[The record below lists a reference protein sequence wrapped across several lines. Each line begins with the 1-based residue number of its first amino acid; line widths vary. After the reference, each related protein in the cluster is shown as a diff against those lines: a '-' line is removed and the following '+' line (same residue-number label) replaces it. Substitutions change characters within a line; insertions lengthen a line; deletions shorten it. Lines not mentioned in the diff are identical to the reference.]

1 MTKLYRIQ
9 FEMPDS
15 KVRDLETL
23 MSESGTQT
31 KKELFNNALTLLE
44 WAVKEKKR
52 GRVIASIDEGSSTYN
67 ELHMPILSA
76 VAAGDSTRA
85 VQKPTASVAGR
96 SR

>member
-9 FEMPDS
+9 FEMPES
-15 KVRDLETL
+15 KVKDLEAL

-44 WAVKEKKR
+44 WAVKETKR
-52 GRVIASIDEGSSTYN
+52 KRVIASVDEGTATYN

-76 VAAGDSTRA
+76 VTAATGDNNAR
-85 VQKPTASVAGR
+85 AGR
-96 SR
+96 N